1 MDDAGELAA
10 GEKVQRGDLQVSL
23 IVRVQPEVDRLRRKA
38 AIGES
43 DDEGRARFQ
52 DARHFLERF
61 DRAREVL
68 HGDGA

>member
-1 MDDAGELAA
+1 MSVELTAGE
-10 GEKVQRGDLQVSL
+10 EVQRDDLHVSL
-23 IVRVQPEVDRLRRKA
+23 IVRVQPEVDGLRRKA

-52 DARHFLERF
+52 DARHFPERL